1 MRILN
6 ALVIMIALLA
16 LSHRL
21 GAADRAPWPPP
32 LTLKDAIAVAENF
45 VKTNRTDLPGYYLS
59 SMRVH
64 TDSDGRYH
72 WDAQW
77 LRTNTPPGTALA
89 QAFSFTVRVHM
100 NQTFTVI
107 PGK

>member
-6 ALVIMIALLA
+6 AIVIATTLLA
-16 LSHRL
+16 LPHRL
-21 GAADRAPWPPP
+21 DAADRASWPPP
-32 LTLKDAIAVAENF
+32 LALTDAIIVAENF
-45 VKTNRTDLPGYYLS
+45 VKTNRTNLTGHFLS
-59 SMRVH
+59 SVRVH

-72 WDAQW
+72 WDAHW
-77 LRTNTPPGTALA
+77 LRTNTPPSTAAA

-100 NQTFTVI
+100 DRTFTVI